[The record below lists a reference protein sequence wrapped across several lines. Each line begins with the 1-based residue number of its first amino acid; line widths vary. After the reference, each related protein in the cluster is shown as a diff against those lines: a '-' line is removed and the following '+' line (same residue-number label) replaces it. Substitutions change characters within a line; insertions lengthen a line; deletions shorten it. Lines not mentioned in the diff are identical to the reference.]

1 MSGETSGPGLFVIL
15 IGPSGAGKSTLLKA
29 YLSADPTAVRVLSC
43 TTRPPRAG
51 EQDGV
56 DYHFLSDS
64 EFSRRRAAGTFLE
77 YAQVF
82 GRHGYA
88 TPREEVLTVVG
99 AGRIAIKDV
108 DVQGAS
114 QIRKAMPEAVQ
125 VFVAPSTLTEIE
137 RRLRDR
143 ATESE
148 DAIRRRLA
156 EAERELPYA
165 ERCDHRIAN
174 DDLGAALAELTA
186 VIASERRRRG

>member
-1 MSGETSGPGLFVIL
+1 MSGATSGPGLFVIL

-29 YLSADPTAVRVLSC
+29 YLAADPSAVRVLSC
-43 TTRPPRAG
+43 TTRPPRTG

-56 DYHFLSDS
+56 DYHFLSDA
-64 EFSRRRAAGTFLE
+64 EFSRRRAAGAFLE

-88 TPREEVLTVVG
+88 TPREEVLTVVRS
-99 AGRIAIKDV
+99 GRIAIKDV

-114 QIRKAMPEAVQ
+114 QIRKAMAEAVQ
-125 VFVAPSTLTEIE
+125 VFVAPSTVTEIE

-174 DDLGAALAELTA
+174 DDLGTALAELTA